1 MYIPNPNMYKYPRLG
16 DSEFRAGFFDL
27 AKFGNRK
34 TQETQGQTLG
44 LVFGCQKTI
53 TDWTLKP

>member
-27 AKFGNRK
+27 AKFGNGK

-44 LVFGCQKTI
+44 LVFVT
-53 TDWTLKP
+53 